1 MQEKI
6 RPLSLDTSQT
16 VRIDINDKID
26 LENIKGITGVPI
38 CKLIHIAIP
47 LLRRKYRIK
56 QDNGDNA

>member
-38 CKLIHIAIP
+38 CKLIHISIP